1 MNLATSR
8 TLAAIGAVLAALTL
22 AGGFARGAWFGT
34 VHAYDAAEAGAP
46 AAIAAPRDPQA
57 ALAALGAH
65 RHWGEYRPPATAE
78 RAPAAEPG
86 VAGNAIAR
94 DFLLVGIRGDGP
106 RRQALLLP
114 RGDAAAAGDAMIR
127 LRAGDALIDGV
138 RVEAVGNA
146 SVRLRAGDTTLTLH
160 LYGNSP

>member
-65 RHWGEYRPPATAE
+65 RHWGEYRPPPTQNVHRRRSPALPATRS
-78 RAPAAEPG
+78 RATSCWSGSAAMGPGARRCCCRAATRLPPAT
-86 VAGNAIAR
+86 R
-94 DFLLVGIRGDGP
+94 
-106 RRQALLLP
+106 
-114 RGDAAAAGDAMIR
+114 
-127 LRAGDALIDGV
+127 
-138 RVEAVGNA
+138 
-146 SVRLRAGDTTLTLH
+146 
-160 LYGNSP
+160 